1 MEAYQKSNSV
11 LWETG
16 AYLAQLEKENE
27 QIDKQ
32 LEELLSPSLIEEET
46 IKEYDLPAEHKKLL
60 NTKTDKVSKDDK
72 ESLYRQQVLYL
83 ESKFEGMAQQVKDL
97 ENLVREK
104 DNYIAQIEKRLQ
116 RPNSPI
122 REIMRDPPTIQTVFA
137 TNLKRREKELEKK
150 LQDCERKMAEER
162 KTMQRLQNLNKDLM
176 GKFKE
181 AQERESE
188 YKGKADK
195 VYIKEARAN
204 NLIEENQQL
213 NIINHDLH
221 ARIDFLQ
228 EELNKMHGNYNTL
241 LATSIEFE
249 EKSQELY
256 HLNQVLNNKLQGL
269 LKSN

>member
-1 MEAYQKSNSV
+1 
-11 LWETG
+11 
-16 AYLAQLEKENE
+16 
-27 QIDKQ
+27 
-32 LEELLSPSLIEEET
+32 
-46 IKEYDLPAEHKKLL
+46 
-60 NTKTDKVSKDDK
+60 
-72 ESLYRQQVLYL
+72 
-83 ESKFEGMAQQVKDL
+83 
-97 ENLVREK
+97 
-104 DNYIAQIEKRLQ
+104 
-116 RPNSPI
+116 
-122 REIMRDPPTIQTVFA
+122 MRDPPTIQTVFA

>member
-1 MEAYQKSNSV
+1 METYQKSNSV

-27 QIDKQ
+27 QIEKQ
-32 LEELLSPSLIEEET
+32 LKDLLSPSLVEEDT
-46 IKEYDLPAEHKKLL
+46 IKEYDLPWEPGQV
-60 NTKTDKVSKDDK
+60 TKDKDDK

-83 ESKFEGMAQQVKDL
+83 ESKLEGMVDHVKDL
-97 ENLVREK
+97 EALVKEK
-104 DNYIAQIEKRLQ
+104 DNFIAQLEKRLL
-116 RPNSPI
+116 RPSSPL

-150 LQDCERKMAEER
+150 LQECERKMAEER
-162 KTMQRLQNLNKDLM
+162 KTMQRLQSLNKDLM

-188 YKGKADK
+188 YKGKVDK
-195 VYIKEARAN
+195 VFIKEARAN

-213 NIINHDLH
+213 NIINHELH

-228 EELNKMHGNYNTL
+228 EELNKMHGNYNNL

-269 LKSN
+269 LKSNG

>member
-1 MEAYQKSNSV
+1 METYQKSNSV

-27 QIDKQ
+27 QIEKQ
-32 LEELLSPSLIEEET
+32 LKDLLSPSLVEEET
-46 IKEYDLPAEHKKLL
+46 IKEYDLPWEPG
-60 NTKTDKVSKDDK
+60 TKEKDDK
-72 ESLYRQQVLYL
+72 ESLYRTQVLYMENKL
-83 ESKFEGMAQQVKDL
+83 QGMVEQVKDL
-97 ENLVREK
+97 ESLVKEK
-104 DNYIAQIEKRLQ
+104 DNFIAQLEKRLQ
-116 RPNSPI
+116 RPNSPL

-150 LQDCERKMAEER
+150 LQECERKMAEER
-162 KTMQRLQNLNKDLM
+162 KTMQRLQSLNKDLM

-181 AQERESE
+181 AQERECE
-188 YKGKADK
+188 YKGKVDK
-195 VYIKEARAN
+195 VFIKEARAN

-213 NIINHDLH
+213 NIINHELH

-228 EELNKMHGNYNTL
+228 EELNKMHGNYNNL

-269 LKSN
+269 LKNNG